1 MNVFYNSHHYPWT
14 AVVFQNKA
22 ALTQISV
29 PMPVICELRFSV
41 VPLHLPP
48 AQGKRFKITC
58 HLEGFYSSY
67 LYWSGEYKPR
77 FEMVKLRSFVYSYF
91 EKGCRKKCTRRS
103 RKVFWVLCS
112 SQKFETMAGEAMDI
126 CLPVLK
132 ERSKSRFDSYSV
144 RNSVLNISPY
154 YLSGLSRARFSRPFW
169 KKLKMN
175 SQVNRVEKNAHAQRV
190 QMRRSLRSSEA

>member
-48 AQGKRFKITC
+48 AQGKRLKITC
-58 HLEGFYSSY
+58 QLEGFYYSY

-91 EKGCRKKCTRRS
+91 EKGCWE
-103 RKVFWVLCS
+103 KVHATISKGILGGFGFSVLCRN
-112 SQKFETMAGEAMDI
+112 
-126 CLPVLK
+126 LK
-132 ERSKSRFDSYSV
+132 QWQERPWTYV
-144 RNSVLNISPY
+144 C
-154 YLSGLSRARFSRPFW
+154 
-169 KKLKMN
+169 
-175 SQVNRVEKNAHAQRV
+175 QC
-190 QMRRSLRSSEA
+190 